1 MSKVVTLEYDAEA
14 NAFRPTEPVEGI
26 ADHQKFHATLA
37 PVPDEEERSWL
48 QYSGIMDEERGA
60 DFARAINE
68 LFPPWTGEDD

>member
-1 MSKVVTLEYDAEA
+1 MGKVVTLEYDAEA

-37 PVPDEEERSWL
+37 PVTEEEERPWL
-48 QYSGIMDEERGA
+48 KYSGIMDEERGE

-68 LFPPWTGEDD
+68 LFPPWTGEND